1 MNSLKTNFLI
11 SIVLLLLLCWS
22 CGQEPQPAAAATSKP
37 AAAATVAVD
46 STKPARKKAR
56 IIFFGDSLTAGYGLD
71 EQYSFPSL
79 IQDKIDSLG
88 LNYEVVNAGLSGETS
103 AGGINRID
111 WVMEQ
116 PVDVFIL
123 ELGGNDA
130 LRGFDLATTRTNLQG
145 ILDKVKAKYP
155 TAQLIVA
162 GMEAP
167 PNMGSAYAREFRTIY
182 QKLATDNHAA
192 LIPFLLADV
201 GGIPTLNL
209 ADRIHPNE
217 QGQVIVA
224 GNVWRVLGEVLK

>member
-11 SIVLLLLLCWS
+11 SIVLLLVLCWS
-22 CGQEPQPAAAATSKP
+22 CGQEPQPATAPTSKP
-37 AAAATVAVD
+37 ATETVSVD
-46 STKPARKKAR
+46 SNKPTQKKSR

-79 IQDKIDSLG
+79 IQEKIDSLG
-88 LNYEVVNAGLSGETS
+88 LNYQVVNAGLSGETS

-116 PVDVFIL
+116 PVAIFVL

-130 LRGFDLATTRTNLQG
+130 IRGFDLATTRANLQG

-155 TAQLIVA
+155 NAQLIIA

-167 PNMGSAYAREFRTIY
+167 PNMGGAYA
-182 QKLATDNHAA
+182 K
-192 LIPFLLADV
+192 
-201 GGIPTLNL
+201 
-209 ADRIHPNE
+209 
-217 QGQVIVA
+217 
-224 GNVWRVLGEVLK
+224 